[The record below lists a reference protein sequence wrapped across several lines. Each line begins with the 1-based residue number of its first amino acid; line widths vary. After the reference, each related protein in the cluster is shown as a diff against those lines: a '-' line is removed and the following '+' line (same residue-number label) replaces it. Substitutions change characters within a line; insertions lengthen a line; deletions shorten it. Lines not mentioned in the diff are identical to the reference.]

1 MFTVRSVN
9 LNQNCHHVQINKF
22 FWWMRIWCRAL
33 RNQVKVLV
41 CFCLSNACPPSA
53 GLLLPG
59 DWWPFSLFSK
69 RSPMLRG
76 AEADTRGRTE
86 GSAPENQE
94 HTCFILKFYH
104 SPGSQWVDQTSAQGL
119 FSLLLKGFLIIPC
132 LLLTHFQTRPFPEI
146 STSTVC
152 YPCVDNLR
160 KW

>member
-1 MFTVRSVN
+1 
-9 LNQNCHHVQINKF
+9 
-22 FWWMRIWCRAL
+22 MRIWCRAL

-69 RSPMLRG
+69 RSPMLCG

-104 SPGSQWVDQTSAQGL
+104 SPGSQWVDQTFAQGL

-132 LLLTHFQTRPFPEI
+132 LLLISRLVLFLKSPQARFATRVLII
-146 STSTVC
+146 SGNNSFGL
-152 YPCVDNLR
+152 NHMKLLFL
-160 KW
+160 